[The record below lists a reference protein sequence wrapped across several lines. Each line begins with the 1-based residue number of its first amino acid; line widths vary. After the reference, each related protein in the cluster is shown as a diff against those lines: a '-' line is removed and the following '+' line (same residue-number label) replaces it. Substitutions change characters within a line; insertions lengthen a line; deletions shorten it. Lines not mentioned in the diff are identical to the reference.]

1 MDLNPESSNSTAEE
15 VIQVDANESAPAEHV
30 VEKVA
35 EQVVEKVAEQVAYDP
50 ELESEIQAFIP
61 SDLEIDKAMEKMLA
75 HTIALKVC
83 IITNL
88 IFSKYAQILAFI
100 PSLLTHAYL
109 C

>member
-15 VIQVDANESAPAEHV
+15 AIQVDANESVLVEQV

-35 EQVVEKVAEQVAYDP
+35 EQVIEQVAEQVAYDP

-61 SDLEIDKAMEKMLA
+61 SDMEIDKAMEKMLA

-83 IITNL
+83 VINKL

-100 PSLLTHAYL
+100 PSLLTHAN
-109 C
+109 